1 MLMRS
6 TLPSPSPNALLSDL
20 FPTLIAML
28 SSQHALDPCLYILL
42 YILFPPSTTSGSNLD
57 PERTVPLIYAL
68 VPVACINED
77 PSIRHIAF
85 RIIGTMLSRL
95 PAIERMH
102 ALHDMLTESP
112 FPSMRVSGVGLLKEA
127 VLEALS
133 DTSGTG
139 INRSPFASPALL
151 QTFGSV
157 VMRPD
162 PPDLFERPAND
173 GGLAKFLDSQE
184 PKRLVECLGFYYILL
199 LRDQSNVVSYISCL
213 LHIAANCRFFFR
225 QASEM
230 RANSSPLRKNFY
242 FPYEPQLKHG

>member
-1 MLMRS
+1 MLSRGALS
-6 TLPSPSPNALLSDL
+6 IPSPNALLSDF
-20 FPTLIAML
+20 FPSLIAML
-28 SSQHALDPCLYILL
+28 SAQHALNPCLYILL
-42 YILFPPSTTSGSNLD
+42 HILFPPLTSSCSNLD

-85 RIIGTMLSRL
+85 RIIGTMLSLL

-133 DTSGTG
+133 GISGTG
-139 INRSPFASPALL
+139 INKSPFASPALL
-151 QTFGSV
+151 QTFGPV
-157 VMRPD
+157 VMRSD
-162 PPDLFERPAND
+162 PPDLFAKPAND

-199 LRDQSNVVSYISCL
+199 LRDQSNLVSL
-213 LHIAANCRFFFR
+213 FLRMLHIVA
-225 QASEM
+225 
-230 RANSSPLRKNFY
+230 
-242 FPYEPQLKHG
+242 

>member
-1 MLMRS
+1 MLSRS

-42 YILFPPSTTSGSNLD
+42 HILFPSSTTSGPLD

-85 RIIGTMLSRL
+85 RIIGTLLSRL

-112 FPSMRVSGVGLLKEA
+112 FPAIRVSGVGLLKEA

-133 DTSGTG
+133 DNLVTG
-139 INRSPFASPALL
+139 INKSPFASPALL
-151 QTFGSV
+151 QTFGPV

-162 PPDLFERPAND
+162 PPDLFAKPAND

-199 LRDQSNVVSYISCL
+199 LRDQSNLVSLFLRML
-213 LHIAANCRFFFR
+213 L
-225 QASEM
+225 S
-230 RANSSPLRKNFY
+230 
-242 FPYEPQLKHG
+242 